1 MIPQMAGYRT
11 QCDYSAALT
20 SKTVEEMTT
29 CVNIFARN
37 LQILKS
43 YTV

>member
-1 MIPQMAGYRT
+1 MAEYST
-11 QCDYSAALT
+11 QCDYSAAAALT